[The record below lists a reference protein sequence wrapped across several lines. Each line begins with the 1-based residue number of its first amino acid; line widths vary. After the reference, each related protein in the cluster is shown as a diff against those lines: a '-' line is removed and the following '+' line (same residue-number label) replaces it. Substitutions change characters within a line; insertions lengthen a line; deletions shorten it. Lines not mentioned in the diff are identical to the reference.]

1 MTPAS
6 WPRPDGLTERML
18 VVDATTRHVRHR
30 RVADLPSLL
39 DPGDVVVVNDAATVP
54 ASLSGRFRGAPVE
67 LRLVSTADGETW
79 RAVLFGE
86 GDARTRT
93 EDRPPPPRVVGG
105 EIIDIVGEGGATTL
119 RAVVVSREALSER
132 LLHVRFALA
141 HGASTR
147 AGLWSAIYDAGKP
160 VQYAHVTRPLPLWH
174 VQTAFAGAPWAV
186 EMPSAGRPL
195 GARTLVALRSK
206 GVAVVSLTHAA
217 GLSATGDAA
226 LDAAL
231 PLDERYRI
239 PEATARAVLEA
250 RRRGGRVLAIGT
262 SVTRAL
268 EGVVADRGELT
279 PGEGVTALRI
289 GPAHERRVV
298 DGLLTGVHD
307 GGTSHYE
314 LLSSFAPVELLERAW
329 KSADEAGYLGHEFGD
344 SALVW
349 GARASSATAPSR
361 LSA

>member
-206 GVAVVSLTHAA
+206 TKPRRVGNRGSSENSAA
-217 GLSATGDAA
+217 
-226 LDAAL
+226 
-231 PLDERYRI
+231 
-239 PEATARAVLEA
+239 A
-250 RRRGGRVLAIGT
+250 RRTSPSCRAAAPWRIHRGMETRRAETQATMPGT
-262 SVTRAL
+262 SR
-268 EGVVADRGELT
+268 
-279 PGEGVTALRI
+279 PW
-289 GPAHERRVV
+289 
-298 DGLLTGVHD
+298 
-307 GGTSHYE
+307 TS
-314 LLSSFAPVELLERAW
+314 V
-329 KSADEAGYLGHEFGD
+329 
-344 SALVW
+344 
-349 GARASSATAPSR
+349 SR
-361 LSA
+361 